1 MVKKPRTLNTGALKQ
16 RRLKTQIVVA
26 KLGGGGGREVEPIP

>member
-16 RRLKTQIVVA
+16 RGLKTQIVVA
-26 KLGGGGGREVEPIP
+26 KQVGEVGKAEPIQ